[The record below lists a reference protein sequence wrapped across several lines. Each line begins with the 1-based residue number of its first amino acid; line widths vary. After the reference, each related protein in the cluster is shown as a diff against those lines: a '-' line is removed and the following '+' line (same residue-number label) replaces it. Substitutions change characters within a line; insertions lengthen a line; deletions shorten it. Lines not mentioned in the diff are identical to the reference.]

1 MIGGRLDH
9 FCGGGHIVVFPGAT
23 AVAVVITVARMAE
36 QIFLNHIKPG
46 KKGICESY
54 LLFNLKNRAQILQKI
69 KIIFLL

>member
-36 QIFLNHIKPG
+36 QIFLNHIKPEKRG
-46 KKGICESY
+46 FVSHTYFLTLKTGPKFYKK
-54 LLFNLKNRAQILQKI
+54 
-69 KIIFLL
+69 